1 MDIQNGTTRFVAF
14 PTRLTSKK
22 HNPFI
27 GIAFTGTNFLN
38 IEEWGIDFSYRLAKA
53 DVTLFQGDVNAKVSE
68 GVYTSLFVN
77 TRGETESPCDQI
89 RETARS
95 LSKIVPN
102 ESGRPIPTH
111 VTGHFSRRLLR
122 DHVLPPAYS
131 RRDGIQ
137 VPGTDGGR

>member
-1 MDIQNGTTRFVAF
+1 MVESSPEEYLEWDGPFCGIFYTTN
-14 PTRLTSKK
+14 KQK

-27 GIAFTGTNFLN
+27 GIAFKGINTLN
-38 IEEWGIDFSYRLAKA
+38 ITEWGINSSYQLAKV
-53 DVTLFQGDVNAKVSE
+53 DVTFFRGDVNAKVSE

-95 LSKIVPN
+95 LFEIVPN

-122 DHVLPPAYS
+122 DHVLSPAYS
-131 RRDGIQ
+131 
-137 VPGTDGGR
+137 